1 MPFTSFSSALSALN
15 ANTTAIDVVGNNL
28 ANLSTTGFKAS
39 TCSFQ
44 DLVTQSLGAGL
55 GETQVG
61 FGTGVPLTTRQFTQG
76 ALQAT
81 SGVLD
86 AAIQGD
92 GFFVLQDSTGA
103 QLFSRAGNFQV
114 DAEGHLLSA
123 TGDAVQGWT
132 QINGQVDTNGPVG
145 AITVPVGTLQPPR
158 ATSTFSVDMNLNAAA
173 AVGSTDGTFSY
184 PVEVDDSLGTS
195 HVLTLTFTDA
205 GGGAWNYS
213 VSIPGEDLTGG
224 TAGTPTVL
232 TTGTLTFDS
241 SGNLTAPDATGR
253 LINIPAT
260 GLVDGAADLNVNWD
274 LYNGSANPAP
284 RLTQF
289 AQISAV
295 SASTQDGQP
304 AAQLV
309 RVGLANGGQI
319 LAQYS
324 NGQQTVVAQVAM
336 AGIRNPE
343 SLIAVGNN
351 NYEASSLTASPAI
364 GVPDTGGRGKIMGG
378 QLEASTVD
386 IATEFTSMIVYQR
399 GYEANAK
406 VVNTA
411 DQLSQDTINLI
422 R

>member
-1 MPFTSFSSALSALN
+1 MPFTSFSAALSALN

-39 TCSFQ
+39 TVSFQ

-114 DAEGHLLSA
+114 DAQGHLLSA
-123 TGDAVQGWT
+123 TGDAVQGWD
-132 QINGQVDTNGPVG
+132 QVNGQVNTNGPIG
-145 AITVPVGTLQPPR
+145 GITVPVGTLQAPR
-158 ATSTFSVDMNLNAAA
+158 ATSTFSMDMNLNAAA

-184 PVEVDDSLGTS
+184 PMEVDDSLGTS
-195 HVLTLTFTDA
+195 HVLTMTFTNQ
-205 GGGAWNYS
+205 GGGTWGYS

-241 SGNLTAPDATGR
+241 SGNLTAPDITGR
-253 LINIPAT
+253 LIPIQAT
-260 GLVDGAADLNVNWD
+260 GFTDGAADLNMNWD
-274 LYNGSANPAP
+274 LYDSNNAP

-295 SASTQDGQP
+295 SANTQDGQP

-309 RVGLANGGQI
+309 RVGVTDGGSI

-324 NGQQTVVAQVAM
+324 NGQQTVVGQIAM

-351 NYEASSLTASPAI
+351 NFESSSLTATPAI
-364 GVPDTGGRGKIMGG
+364 GVPDTGGRGKILGG
-378 QLEASTVD
+378 QLESSTVD

>member
-1 MPFTSFSSALSALN
+1 MPFTSFSAALSALN

-28 ANLSTTGFKAS
+28 ANLSTTAFKAS
-39 TCSFQ
+39 TVSFQ

-114 DAEGHLLSA
+114 DAQGRLLSA
-123 TGDAVQGWT
+123 TGNAVQGWD
-132 QINGQVDTNGPVG
+132 QVNGQVNTNGPIG
-145 AITVPVGTLQPPR
+145 GITVPVGTLQAPR
-158 ATSTFSVDMNLNAAA
+158 ATALFSIDMNLNAAA
-173 AVGSTDGTFSY
+173 AVGSADGTFSY
-184 PVEVDDSLGTS
+184 PMEVVDSLGTS
-195 HVLTLTFTDA
+195 HVLTLEFDKTA
-205 GGGAWNYS
+205 GGAWNYS
-213 VSIPGEDLTGG
+213 VSIPGDDLTGG
-224 TAGTPTVL
+224 TPGTPTVL
-232 TTGTLTFDS
+232 TTGSLTFDS
-241 SGNLTAPDATGR
+241 SGNLTAPDITGR
-253 LINIPAT
+253 LIPIQAA
-260 GLVDGAADLNVNWD
+260 GLTDGAADLNLNWD
-274 LYNGSANPAP
+274 LYDTNNAP

-295 SASTQDGQP
+295 SANTQDGQP
-304 AAQLV
+304 AAQLI
-309 RVGLANGGQI
+309 RVGVTDGGNI

-324 NGQQTVVAQVAM
+324 NGQQTVVGQLAM

-351 NYEASSLTASPAI
+351 NFEASSLTATPAI
-364 GVPDTGGRGKIMGG
+364 GVPDTGGRGKILGG
-378 QLEASTVD
+378 ELESSTVD

>member
-39 TCSFQ
+39 TVSFQ

-92 GFFVLQDSTGA
+92 GFFVLQDTAGA
-103 QLFSRAGNFQV
+103 QLFSRAGNFHV
-114 DAEGHLLSA
+114 DAQGHLLSA
-123 TGDAVQGWT
+123 AGDSVQGWS
-132 QINGQVDTNGPVG
+132 QVNGQVNTNTPIG
-145 AITVPVGTLQPPR
+145 AITVPVGTLQAPR
-158 ATSTFSVDMNLNAAA
+158 ATALFSLDMNLNAAA
-173 AVGSTDGTFSY
+173 TVGSADATFSY
-184 PVEVDDSLGTS
+184 PMEVVDSLGTS
-195 HVLTLTFTDA
+195 HVLTMTLTKT

-232 TTGTLTFDS
+232 TTGSLTFDS
-241 SGNLTAPDATGR
+241 SGHLTAPDITGR
-253 LINIPAT
+253 LIPIVAT
-260 GLVDGAADLNVNWD
+260 GLADGAADMNVNWD
-274 LYNGSANPAP
+274 LYDSSTNAP

-289 AQISAV
+289 AQLSAV
-295 SASTQDGQP
+295 SSNTQDGRP

-309 RVGLANGGQI
+309 RVGLTDGGNI

-324 NGQQTVVAQVAM
+324 NGQQTVVGQVAM

-343 SLIAVGNN
+343 SLIAVGQNN
-351 NYEASSLTASPAI
+351 FESSSLTATPAI
-364 GVPDTGGRGKIMGG
+364 GAPNTGGRGKILGG
-378 QLEASTVD
+378 ELETSTVD

>member
-39 TCSFQ
+39 ACAFR

-92 GFFVLQDSTGA
+92 GFFVLQDSAGA
-103 QLFSRAGNFQV
+103 QLFSRAGNFHV
-114 DAEGHLLSA
+114 DATGHLLSA
-123 TGDAVQGWT
+123 AGDAVQGWT
-132 QINGQVDTNGPVG
+132 QDATGIVNTNGPVG
-145 AITVPVGTLQPPR
+145 PISVPVGTLQAPR
-158 ATSTFSVDMNLNAAA
+158 ATQNFSLDMNLNAAA
-173 AVGSTDGTFSY
+173 TVGSTDGTFSY
-184 PVEVDDSLGTS
+184 PMEVDDSLGTS
-195 HVLTLTFTDA
+195 HVLTLTFNKT
-205 GGGAWNYS
+205 GGGSWDYS
-213 VSIPGEDLTGG
+213 VSIPGEDLSGG
-224 TAGTPTVL
+224 TPGTPSVL
-232 TTGTLTFDS
+232 ATGQLTFDS
-241 SGNLTAPDATGR
+241 SGKLTSPDFTGR
-253 LINIPAT
+253 LINIPAA

-274 LYNGSANPAP
+274 LYNANNAP

-289 AQISAV
+289 AQLSAV
-295 SASTQDGQP
+295 SANGQDGQP

-309 RVGLANGGQI
+309 RVGLSDGGKI

-324 NGQQTVVAQVAM
+324 NGHQTVVAQVAM

-343 SLIAVGNN
+343 SLIAVGDNN
-351 NYEASSLTASPAI
+351 FESSSLTATPAV
-364 GVPDTGGRGKIMGG
+364 GVPNTGGRGKILGG
-378 QLEASTVD
+378 ELEASTVD
-386 IATEFTSMIVYQR
+386 IAKEFTNMIVYQR
-399 GYEANAK
+399 GYEANGK

-411 DQLSQDTINLI
+411 DQLSQDTMNLI

>member
-39 TCSFQ
+39 AVAFR

-61 FGTGVPLTTRQFTQG
+61 FGTGVPQTTRQFTQG

-81 SGVLD
+81 AGVLD

-92 GFFVLQDSTGA
+92 GFFVLQDAAGA
-103 QLFSRAGNFQV
+103 QLFSRAGNFHV
-114 DAEGHLLSA
+114 DAQGHLLSA
-123 TGDAVQGWT
+123 AGDAVQGWT
-132 QINGQVDTNGPVG
+132 LINGQVNSNGPIG
-145 AITVPVGTLQPPR
+145 SISVPVGTLQAPR
-158 ATSTFSVDMNLNAAA
+158 ATAQFSLDMNLNAAA
-173 AVGSTDGTFSY
+173 TVGSTDATFSY
-184 PVEVDDSLGTS
+184 PMEVVDSLGTS
-195 HVLTLTFTDA
+195 HVLTITFDKT

-224 TAGTPTVL
+224 TPGTPTVL
-232 TTGTLTFDS
+232 TTGALTFDS
-241 SGNLTAPDATGR
+241 SGHLTAPDITGR
-253 LINIPAT
+253 LIPIQAT
-260 GLVDGAADLNVNWD
+260 GFADGAADLNVNWD
-274 LYNGSANPAP
+274 LYDSGNAP

-295 SASTQDGQP
+295 SANTQDGQP

-309 RVGLANGGQI
+309 RVGLTNGGQI

-324 NGQQTVVAQVAM
+324 NGQQTVVGQLAM

-343 SLIAVGNN
+343 SLIAVGDNN
-351 NYEASSLTASPAI
+351 FASSSLTATPAI
-364 GVPDTGGRGKIMGG
+364 GVPNTGGRGKILGG
-378 QLEASTVD
+378 ELEASTVD
-386 IATEFTSMIVYQR
+386 IAKEFTNMIVYQR

-411 DQLSQDTINLI
+411 DQLSQDTMNLI

>member
-39 TCSFQ
+39 AVAFR

-61 FGTGVPLTTRQFTQG
+61 FGTGVPQTTRQFTQG

-81 SGVLD
+81 AGVLD

-92 GFFVLQDSTGA
+92 GFFVLQDTAGA
-103 QLFSRAGNFQV
+103 QLFSRAGNFHV
-114 DAEGHLLSA
+114 DAQGHLLSA
-123 TGDAVQGWT
+123 AGDAVQGWT
-132 QINGQVDTNGPVG
+132 QINGQVNSNGPIG
-145 AITVPVGTLQPPR
+145 SISVPVGTLQAPR
-158 ATSTFSVDMNLNAAA
+158 ATAQFSLDMNLNAAA
-173 AVGSTDGTFSY
+173 TVGSTDATFSY
-184 PVEVDDSLGTS
+184 PMEVVDSLGTS
-195 HVLTLTFTDA
+195 HVLTITFDKT

-224 TAGTPTVL
+224 TPGTPTVL
-232 TTGTLTFDS
+232 TTGALTFDS
-241 SGNLTAPDATGR
+241 SGHLTAPDVTGR
-253 LINIPAT
+253 LIPIQAT
-260 GLVDGAADLNVNWD
+260 GFADGAADLNVNWD
-274 LYNGSANPAP
+274 LYDSGNAP
-284 RLTQF
+284 RLTQY

-295 SASTQDGQP
+295 SANTQDGQP

-309 RVGLANGGQI
+309 RVGLTNGGQI

-324 NGQQTVVAQVAM
+324 NGQQTVVGQLAM

-343 SLIAVGNN
+343 SLIAVGDNN
-351 NYEASSLTASPAI
+351 FASSSLTATPAI
-364 GVPDTGGRGKIMGG
+364 GVPNTGGRGKILGG
-378 QLEASTVD
+378 ELEASTVD
-386 IATEFTSMIVYQR
+386 IAKEFTNMIVYQR

-411 DQLSQDTINLI
+411 DQLSQDTMNLI

>member
-39 TCSFQ
+39 AVAFR

-61 FGTGVPLTTRQFTQG
+61 FGTGVPLTTREFTQG
-76 ALQAT
+76 ALQST

-92 GFFVLQDSTGA
+92 GFFVLQDSAGA
-103 QLFSRAGNFQV
+103 QLFSRAGNFHV
-114 DAEGHLLSA
+114 DAQGHLLSA
-123 TGDAVQGWT
+123 AGDSVQGWT
-132 QINGQVDTNGPVG
+132 QVNGQVNTNGPIG
-145 AITVPVGTLQPPR
+145 PISVPVGTLQAPV
-158 ATSTFSVDMNLNAAA
+158 ATTQFSLDMNLNAAA
-173 AVGSTDGTFSY
+173 AVGSTDGSFSY
-184 PVEVDDSLGTS
+184 PVSVVDSLGTS
-195 HVLTLTFTDA
+195 HVLTVGFTKTA
-205 GGGAWNYS
+205 GGSWDYS
-213 VSIPGEDLTGG
+213 ISIPGEDL
-224 TAGTPTVL
+224 GTPGPPSVL
-232 TTGTLTFDS
+232 TTGTLNFDQN
-241 SGNLTAPDATGR
+241 GTLTAPDVTGR
-253 LINIPAT
+253 LIPITAT
-260 GLVDGAADLNVNWD
+260 PLVDGAADLNLNWD
-274 LYNGSANPAP
+274 LYDASQAP
-284 RLTQF
+284 RLTQY

-295 SASTQDGQP
+295 SATAPDGRA

-309 RVGLANGGQI
+309 RVGLSNGGQI

-324 NGQQTVVAQVAM
+324 NGQQTVVGQVAM

-343 SLIAVGNN
+343 SLIAVGDN
-351 NYEASSLTASPAI
+351 NYQASSLTASPAV
-364 GVPDTGGRGKIMGG
+364 GVPNTGGRGKILGG

-386 IATEFTSMIVYQR
+386 IAHEFTNMIVYQR

-411 DQLSQDTINLI
+411 DQLSQDTMNLI

>member
-28 ANLSTTGFKAS
+28 ANLSTTGFKSSAVA
-39 TCSFQ
+39 FR

-92 GFFVLQDSTGA
+92 GFFVLQDSAGA

-114 DAEGHLLSA
+114 DAQGHLLSA
-123 TGDAVQGWT
+123 AGDSVLGWT
-132 QINGQVDTNGPVG
+132 QNNGQVNTNGPIG
-145 AITVPVGTLQPPR
+145 AITVPVGTLQAPR
-158 ATSTFSVDMNLNAAA
+158 ATSTFSLDMNLNAAA

-184 PVEVDDSLGTS
+184 PMEVIDSLGTS
-195 HVLTLTFTDA
+195 HVLTITFNKT
-205 GGGAWNYS
+205 GGGAWDYS

-224 TAGTPTVL
+224 TAGTPSVL
-232 TTGTLTFDS
+232 TTGQLTFDS
-241 SGNLTAPDATGR
+241 SGNLTSPDVTGR

-260 GLVDGAADLNVNWD
+260 GLVDGAADLSVNWD
-274 LYNGSANPAP
+274 LYDASNAP

-289 AQISAV
+289 AQLSAV
-295 SASTQDGQP
+295 SSNGQDGQP

-309 RVGLANGGQI
+309 RVGLSDGGNI

-324 NGQQTVVAQVAM
+324 NGQQTVVGQLAM

-343 SLIAVGNN
+343 SLIAVGDNN
-351 NYEASSLTASPAI
+351 FQSSSLTATPAI
-364 GVPDTGGRGKIMGG
+364 GVPNTGGRGKILGG
-378 QLEASTVD
+378 ELEASTVD
-386 IATEFTSMIVYQR
+386 IAKEFTNMIVYQR

-411 DQLSQDTINLI
+411 DQLSQDTMNLI

>member
-39 TCSFQ
+39 TVSFQ

-61 FGTGVPLTTRQFTQG
+61 FGTGLPLTTRQFTQG
-76 ALQAT
+76 ALQST
-81 SGVLD
+81 SGVDD

-92 GFFVLQDSTGA
+92 GFFVLSDSTGA
-103 QLFSRAGNFQV
+103 QLFTRAGNFQV
-114 DAEGHLLSA
+114 DAQGHLLSA
-123 TGDAVQGWT
+123 SGDAVQGWT
-132 QINGQVDTNGPVG
+132 QINGQVNTNGPIG
-145 AITVPVGTLQPPR
+145 NITVPVGTLQPPV
-158 ATSTFSVDMNLNAAA
+158 ATTQFSLDMNLNAAA
-173 AVGSTDGTFSY
+173 VVGSADATFSY
-184 PVEVDDSLGTS
+184 PVQVVDSLGTS
-195 HVLTLTFTDA
+195 HVLTVSFDKTA
-205 GGGAWNYS
+205 GGTWDYS
-213 VSIPGEDLTGG
+213 VSIPGEDLTSG
-224 TAGTPTVL
+224 TPGTPTVL
-232 TTGTLTFDS
+232 TTGTLNFDS
-241 SGNLTAPDATGR
+241 SGLLTTPDAASGPVA
-253 LINIPAT
+253 ISAT
-260 GLVDGAADLNVNWD
+260 GLTDGAADLNINWN
-274 LYNGSANPAP
+274 LYDSNQAP

-295 SASTQDGQP
+295 AANDPDGRP

-309 RVGLANGGQI
+309 RVGLSNGGQI

-324 NGQQTVVAQVAM
+324 NGQQVMVGQLALAS
-336 AGIRNPE
+336 IRNPE

-351 NYEASSLTASPAI
+351 NYQTSSLTASPAI
-364 GVPDTGGRGKIMGG
+364 GVPDTGGRGKVLGG

-386 IATEFTSMIVYQR
+386 IATEFTDMIVYQR

>member
-39 TCSFQ
+39 AVAFR

-61 FGTGVPLTTRQFTQG
+61 FGTGVPQTTRQFTQG

-92 GFFVLQDSTGA
+92 GFFVLQDPAGA
-103 QLFSRAGNFQV
+103 QLFSRAGNFHV

-123 TGDAVQGWT
+123 AGDSVQGWT
-132 QINGQVDTNGPVG
+132 LLNGQVNTNGPVG
-145 AITVPVGTLQPPR
+145 AINVPVGTLQAPR
-158 ATSTFSVDMNLNAAA
+158 ATALFSLNMNLNAAA
-173 AVGSTDGTFSY
+173 AVGSNNATFSY
-184 PVEVDDSLGTS
+184 PMEVVDSLGTS
-195 HVLTLTFTDA
+195 HVLTITFDKT

-224 TAGTPTVL
+224 TPGTPTVL
-232 TTGTLTFDS
+232 TTGALTFDS
-241 SGNLTAPDATGR
+241 AGHLTAPDITGR
-253 LINIPAT
+253 LIPIQAA
-260 GLVDGAADLNVNWD
+260 GLADGAADLNVNWD
-274 LYNGSANPAP
+274 LYDSGNAP

-295 SASTQDGQP
+295 SANTQDGQP

-309 RVGLANGGQI
+309 RVGLTDGGKI

-324 NGQQTVVAQVAM
+324 NGQQTVVGQVAM

-343 SLIAVGNN
+343 SLIAAGDNN
-351 NYEASSLTASPAI
+351 FESSSLTATPAI
-364 GVPDTGGRGKIMGG
+364 GVPDTGGRGKILGG
-378 QLEASTVD
+378 ELEASTVD
-386 IATEFTSMIVYQR
+386 IAKEFTNMIVYQR

-411 DQLSQDTINLI
+411 DQLSQDTMNLI

>member
-39 TCSFQ
+39 AVAFH

-92 GFFVLQDSTGA
+92 GFFVLQDSSGA

-123 TGDAVQGWT
+123 AGDSVLGWT
-132 QINGQVDTNGPVG
+132 QINGQVNTNGPIG
-145 AITVPVGTLQPPR
+145 AITVPVGTLQAPR
-158 ATSTFSVDMNLNAAA
+158 ATSTFSLDMNLNAAA

-184 PVEVDDSLGTS
+184 PMEVIDSLGTS
-195 HVLTLTFTDA
+195 HVLTITFNKT
-205 GGGAWNYS
+205 GGGAWDYS

-224 TAGTPTVL
+224 TAGTPSVL
-232 TTGTLTFDS
+232 TTGQLTFDS
-241 SGNLTAPDATGR
+241 SGNLTSPDVTGR

-274 LYNGSANPAP
+274 LYDASNAP

-295 SASTQDGQP
+295 SSNGQDGQP

-309 RVGLANGGQI
+309 RVGLSDGGNI

-324 NGQQTVVAQVAM
+324 NGQQTVVGQLAM

-343 SLIAVGNN
+343 SLIAVGDNN
-351 NYEASSLTASPAI
+351 FQSSSLTATPAI
-364 GVPDTGGRGKIMGG
+364 GVPNTGGRGKILGG
-378 QLEASTVD
+378 ELEASTVD
-386 IATEFTSMIVYQR
+386 IAKEFTNMIVYQR

-411 DQLSQDTINLI
+411 DQLSQDTMNLI

>member
-1 MPFTSFSSALSALN
+1 MPFTAFSAALSALN
-15 ANTTAIDVVGNNL
+15 ADTTAIDVVGNNL

-61 FGTGVPLTTRQFTQG
+61 FGTGEPLTTRQFTQG

-92 GFFVLQDSTGA
+92 GFFVMQNSSGA

-123 TGDAVQGWT
+123 SGDSVLGWAAT
-132 QINGQVDTNGPVG
+132 NGQVDTNNPIG
-145 AITVPVGTLQPPR
+145 AITVPVGTLQPPQ
-158 ATSTFSVDMNLNAAA
+158 ATSTFSLDMNLDASA

-184 PVEVDDSLGTS
+184 PVTVYDSLGTS
-195 HVLTLTFTDA
+195 HVLTVAFTDA
-205 GGGAWNYS
+205 GGGSWNYS
-213 VSIPGEDLTGG
+213 VSIDGGDLTGG

-232 TTGTLTFDS
+232 TTGALTFDS
-241 SGNLTAPDATGR
+241 SGNLTSPDATGR

-260 GLVDGAADLNVNWD
+260 GLADGAADLNVNWD
-274 LYNGSANPAP
+274 LYNGSANPTP

-289 AQISAV
+289 ASDSAV
-295 SASTQDGQP
+295 ASSTQDGQP

-309 RVGLANGGQI
+309 RVGLADGGQI

-324 NGQQTVVAQVAM
+324 NGQQMVVGQVAM
-336 AGIRNPE
+336 AGIRNPD

-351 NYEASSLTASPAI
+351 DYQASSLTATPAI
-364 GVPDTGGRGKIMGG
+364 GLPNTGGRGQVLGG
-378 QLEASTVD
+378 QLESSTVD
-386 IATEFTSMIVYQR
+386 IATEFTNMIIYQR